1 MSDLRLRQLAR
12 EARACPSAE
21 TESAL
26 LRERLRTG
34 ELSLE
39 RLELAAYCGHEG
51 AIDFVSHE
59 TSLGDLLT
67 ECFTDDARV
76 LADEW
81 ANTVMVQLSGSPLR
95 LMPLGLWV
103 SGLSRWGPSVLHL
116 ASVAAAKVALVE
128 EGRRRGITCM
138 CGGSIYGCDGHNF
151 THMCDYH
158 GVECSCPVEPSQW
171 LTEAVSAAEKW
182 LGMGLHVSDH
192 AGYETQGAYD
202 EAWSRAHRMAPWL
215 PAPWASDGARQTEIA
230 GSAALAGQA
239 ATRAAIQ
246 SALISWALG
255 EGK

>member
-1 MSDLRLRQLAR
+1 MTDQRLRRLER
-12 EARACPSAE
+12 EVAASPSPEAE
-21 TESAL
+21 AAL
-26 LRERLRTG
+26 LRERLRAGT
-34 ELSLE
+34 LSLE

-51 AIDFVSHE
+51 AR
-59 TSLGDLLT
+59 LLT
-67 ECFTDDARV
+67 PAREWSEAMRKGLVTPPGVLLVPDQLDD
-76 LADEW
+76 
-81 ANTVMVQLSGSPLR
+81 
-95 LMPLGLWV
+95 WV

-138 CGGSIYGCDGHNF
+138 CGGSIYGCDGHTF

-192 AGYETQGAYD
+192 AGYETQGSYD

-230 GSAALAGQA
+230 GSAALAGEA
-239 ATRAAIQ
+239 PVREAIQ
-246 SALISWALG
+246 SDLISWALG
-255 EGK
+255 SHGSAQKFNQP